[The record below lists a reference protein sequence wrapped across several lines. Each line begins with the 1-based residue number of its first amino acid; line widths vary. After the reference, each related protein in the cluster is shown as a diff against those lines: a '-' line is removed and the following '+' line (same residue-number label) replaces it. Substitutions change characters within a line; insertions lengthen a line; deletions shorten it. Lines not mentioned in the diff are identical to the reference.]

1 MGKEILKYFI
11 IVVGVFVLVR
21 VYDFITKKPE
31 PVDRTENPEI
41 TAINKRI
48 DVLLDSVAMYKA
60 QSSEAVKAA
69 RLSLDSMRVDHK
81 KSNNEHKTLKNTPDP
96 ELKRYRDS
104 VRIANG
110 L

>member
-1 MGKEILKYFI
+1 MKEALKYI
-11 IVVGVFVLVR
+11 LIVVGVFVLVR
-21 VYDFITKKPE
+21 AYDYITKKPE

-48 DVLLDSVAMYKA
+48 EALMDSVAIYKA
-60 QSSEAVKAA
+60 QSSESVKAA
-69 RLSLDSMRVDHK
+69 LLSLDSMRVDHK